1 MCKLH
6 HLKGNTYYISGST
19 NCGVY
24 VLNEKKEVLLFDC
37 GTEADGPKILEA
49 LESSGMKVS
58 HLVFSHCHAD
68 HAGGWEYVYNKT
80 HCKMIT
86 SKVERGL
93 DRKSVV

>member
-37 GTEADGPKILEA
+37 GTEA
-49 LESSGMKVS
+49 
-58 HLVFSHCHAD
+58 
-68 HAGGWEYVYNKT
+68 VY
-80 HCKMIT
+80 
-86 SKVERGL
+86 L
-93 DRKSVV
+93 